1 MTLCILKKGPSLFLL
16 AFLLS
21 TASLMAQEMTTSV
34 YLIRHSEKVRSNP
47 SDKNPHLNEKG
58 KERAQ
63 TWKKFF
69 KHIPLAAVYSTPYNR
84 TQETA
89 APTAA
94 DKGITVESYH
104 PVDVNLDSIVAIH
117 QGHSI
122 LLVGHS
128 NTIPLLTNKLI
139 GRSKYPQLDDRDNAS
154 LFIVQVDGNE
164 TNVVRIKVET
174 P

>member
-1 MTLCILKKGPSLFLL
+1 MTLCIFKMGRSLFLL

-21 TASLMAQEMTTSV
+21 TTSIVAQEMTTTV

-47 SDKNPHLNEKG
+47 SDKNPHLNENG
-58 KERAQ
+58 KDRALI
-63 TWKKFF
+63 WKKFF
-69 KHIPLAAVYSTPYNR
+69 KQIPIVAVYSTPYHR

-89 APTAA
+89 APTAE
-94 DKGITVESYH
+94 DKGISVESYH

-122 LLVGHS
+122 LMVGHS
-128 NTIPLLTNKLI
+128 NTIPLLTNKFI

-154 LFIVQVDGNE
+154 LFIVQVEGDE
-164 TNVVRIKVET
+164 TNAVRIKVET